1 MSPGGVFEF
10 TNMRKLYDATTSP
23 NALSSYVAVNSPLL
37 SGLTISDDSTNLIST
52 SLDERSQL
60 PKASALKWS

>member
-10 TNMRKLYDATTSP
+10 INMRKLYDATTSP
-23 NALSSYVAVNSPLL
+23 NALSSYVAVNSPRLP
-37 SGLTISDDSTNLIST
+37 GLTISDDSTNLIST